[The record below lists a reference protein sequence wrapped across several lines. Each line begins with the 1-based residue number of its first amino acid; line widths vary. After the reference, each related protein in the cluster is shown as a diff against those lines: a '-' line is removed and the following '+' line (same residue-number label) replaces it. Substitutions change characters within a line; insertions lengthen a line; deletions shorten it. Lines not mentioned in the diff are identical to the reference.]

1 MPLTWR
7 RGASRPGCVRP
18 SRTCGITPTW
28 GKSIRT
34 SLRYRYLVVGS
45 FLIVYRLADDDVILV
60 LRVWDARQDPDRLA
74 PE

>member
-1 MPLTWR
+1 MGQVHPDF
-7 RGASRPGCVRP
+7 AA
-18 SRTCGITPTW
+18 
-28 GKSIRT
+28 
-34 SLRYRYLVVGS
+34 YRYLVVGS